1 MAELVYSPGYGSG
14 TYDWAWDDD
23 GDGLPDRELQDW
35 EYQQLMLT
43 TAGPY
48 APAPAGP
55 SDGAPVYSNTHID
68 PVTGELKG
76 INEKTGRLEVVPG
89 ATFGVPPRGGGG
101 AGGEPPLP
109 FRQTL
114 VNPETGLKEVWLLDP
129 RTGTPIQNLG
139 LAEAP
144 SATQGLDVQEV
155 NGVWGV
161 FMPSDTPGG
170 LPTFQAIPGIP
181 QGAAK
186 PTIIQRDDGTYA
198 ISQDPATGQFKVQ
211 LIIPGQPTGSPYDM
225 ARQIIQK
232 YAGSTEAKAP
242 GAIADEIQKAVDT
255 AFGPGASAQTVFA
268 RGPTEAGGMYNPAA
282 AQAIGQQQGT
292 TNLGV
297 GMLGP
302 LAAGSVSG
310 NIAMGGDVSRY
321 TGTPEQQEAMM
332 TAAGLRPFQTRL
344 SPYGELLTTLNLAE
358 AARRGV
364 EGGTLPATSG
374 LGAAVTGGP
383 VPRTAM
389 TPTGYGA
396 AEPGVAL
403 PYAQPQAGG
412 GLIGQL
418 AGAVN
423 QPARPTLATAPRRRR
438 RSTEETLASVA
449 QSAIKL

>member
-412 GLIGQL
+412 G
-418 AGAVN
+418 
-423 QPARPTLATAPRRRR
+423 
-438 RSTEETLASVA
+438 
-449 QSAIKL
+449 